1 MLSRERLAQPRV
13 KCSTSELLYITVPSP
28 VKAKEHDVRSIQ
40 NVISFVQ
47 QGYSNEI
54 SGCENFNE

>member
-13 KCSTSELLYITVPSP
+13 KCSTSELLYITVPP

-47 QGYSNEI
+47 RNI
-54 SGCENFNE
+54 RMKFPGCENFNE